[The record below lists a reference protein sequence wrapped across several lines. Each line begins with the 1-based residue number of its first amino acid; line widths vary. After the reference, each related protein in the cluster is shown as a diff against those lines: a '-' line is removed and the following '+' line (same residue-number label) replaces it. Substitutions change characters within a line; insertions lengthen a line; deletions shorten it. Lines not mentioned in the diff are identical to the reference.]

1 MADSIIKR
9 QQYMANLIKV
19 KVIYIHITYIQ
30 ILYLQVY
37 FYVSFGKMFRQALKV
52 SHRRVI
58 PSIARTTR
66 LAPILNRTSPNLC
79 ISTRSYALSTEGEDV
94 DSKVD
99 SLSLGQYNNIAN
111 KYLETLGDELEM
123 LSEDYPQ
130 IDCELT
136 QGVMTLSVPPN
147 GTYVINKQP
156 PNRQIWLSSPISGPK
171 RYDLIGGK
179 WITLRDGSALTTLL
193 EEEISAA
200 LEEEFH
206 FEGIEA

>member
-1 MADSIIKR
+1 M
-9 QQYMANLIKV
+9 

-30 ILYLQVY
+30 ILYLR
-37 FYVSFGKMFRQALKV
+37 FKLYVIVDRMFRQVLKV
-52 SHRRVI
+52 SHRRVV

-66 LAPILNRTSPNLC
+66 LVPVLRRPSPNLC
-79 ISTRSYALSTEGEDV
+79 ISTRSYAFSTEGEAFD
-94 DSKVD
+94 DKVD
-99 SLSLGQYNNIAN
+99 SLSLGQYNNISN
-111 KYLETLGDELEM
+111 EYLETLADELEM

-156 PNRQIWLSSPISGPK
+156 PNKQIWLSSPISGPK

-193 EEEISAA
+193 EEEISVA
-200 LEEEFH
+200 LEGAFH
-206 FEGIEA
+206 FEGIEN